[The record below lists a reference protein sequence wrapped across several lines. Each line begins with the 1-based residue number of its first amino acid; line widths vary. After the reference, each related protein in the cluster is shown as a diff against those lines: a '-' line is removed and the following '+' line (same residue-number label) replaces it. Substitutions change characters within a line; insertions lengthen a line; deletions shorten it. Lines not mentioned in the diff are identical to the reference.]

1 MKPTLLVLAAGMGS
15 RYGGL
20 KQVDPVGPGGET
32 LLDYSIY
39 DAVRAGYGKVVFVIR
54 RDFAGVFK
62 EKVGDKVSR
71 VIETDYVFQEME
83 DATGGFQAP
92 PERKKPWGTAHAV
105 LAARKAIQEP
115 FAVINADDFY
125 GPSSFEIMGRYLLEH
140 PQEGE
145 YAMIG
150 FRLENTLSENGT
162 VSRGICEHDEEMFL
176 THIEEHTAIEKVP
189 GGARS
194 LLPGGTT
201 REFKGTEVVS
211 MNFWGFQPDVFEKT
225 ERLFRRF
232 LAEKGRDPKA
242 EFFIPLAIDWMIRE
256 GSARVR
262 ILPTEETWFG
272 VTYPEDKETAKRGI
286 LDKIAVGVY
295 PARLWP

>member
-1 MKPTLLVLAAGMGS
+1 MSPTLLVLAAGMGS

-54 RDFAGVFK
+54 RDFAEIFK
-62 EKVGDKVSR
+62 EKVGNKISG
-71 VIETDYVFQEME
+71 VIETEYVFQEME
-83 DATGGFQAP
+83 DAAGGFQAP

-105 LAARKAIQEP
+105 LAARKAVQEP

-140 PQEGE
+140 SAEGE

-176 THIEEHTAIEKVP
+176 THIEEHTAIEKIP

-194 LLPGGTT
+194 ILPGGTT

-211 MNFWGFQPDVFEKT
+211 MNFWGFQPDVFEKLEALFKRFLT
-225 ERLFRRF
+225 ERG
-232 LAEKGRDPKA
+232 KDPKA

-256 GSARVR
+256 GTARVR

-272 VTYPEDKETAKRGI
+272 VTYPADKEAAKRGI
-286 LDKIAVGVY
+286 LDKISVGVY
-295 PARLWP
+295 PAKLWP

>member
-20 KQVDPVGPGGET
+20 KQVDPVGPNGET

-39 DAVRAGYGKVVFVIR
+39 DAVRAGFGKVVFVIR
-54 RDFAGVFK
+54 RDFASVFQ
-62 EKVGDKVSR
+62 EKVGDKIAG
-71 VIETDYVFQEME
+71 VIRTAFVFQEME
-83 DATGGFQAP
+83 DATGGFQPP

-105 LAARKAIQEP
+105 LAARNAVSEP

-125 GPSSFEIMGRYLLEH
+125 GPSSYQLMERYLMEH
-140 PQEGE
+140 QGEGE

-162 VSRGICEHDEEMFL
+162 VSRGICEHDAEMFL

-194 LLPGGTT
+194 TLPDGTI

-211 MNFWGFQPDVFEKT
+211 MNFWGFQPDVFPKLEAH
-225 ERLFRRF
+225 FRRF
-232 LAEKGRDPKA
+232 LEEQGEDPKA
-242 EFFIPLAIDWMIRE
+242 EFFIPLAVDRMIRE
-256 GSARVR
+256 GTARVR
-262 ILPTEETWFG
+262 ILPTEESWFG
-272 VTYPEDKETAKRGI
+272 VTYPQDKEAVKKGI
-286 LDKIAVGVY
+286 MDKVSVGVY

>member
-20 KQVDPVGPGGET
+20 KQVDPVGPSGET

-54 RDFAGVFK
+54 RDFADVFK
-62 EKVGDKVSR
+62 EKVGDKVSG
-71 VIETDYVFQEME
+71 VIETSYVFQEME
-83 DATGGFQAP
+83 DAAGGFNAP

-105 LAARKAIQEP
+105 LAARNAVKEP

-125 GPSSFEIMGRYLLEH
+125 GPSSFQIMESYLMEH
-140 PQEGE
+140 PEKGE

-150 FRLENTLSENGT
+150 FRMENTLSENGT
-162 VSRGICEHDEEMFL
+162 VSRGVCEHDDEMFL

-194 LLPGGTT
+194 LLPDGKT
-201 REFKGTEVVS
+201 RDFRGTEVVS
-211 MNFWGFQPDVFEKT
+211 MNFWGFQPDVFA
-225 ERLFRRF
+225 RLETLFHRF
-232 LAEKGRDPKA
+232 LKEKGTDPKA
-242 EFFIPLAIDWMIRE
+242 EYFIPLAVDWMIRD
-256 GSARVR
+256 GTARVR

-272 VTYPEDKETAKRGI
+272 VTYPKDKESAKRGI